1 MSNLDRMKKILR
13 EDEYPVF
20 SDEDLEFYISENNGD
35 VGAAIYQC
43 LIVKSENNSV
53 TITGLTAADSSSY
66 FRRLASQYKP
76 SNTGVL
82 QGGA

>member
-1 MSNLDRMKKILR
+1 MSNLERMKKILR
-13 EDEYPVF
+13 EEDYPMF
-20 SDEDLEFYISENNGD
+20 TDPDLEFYIAENNGD
-35 VGAAIYQC
+35 VNAAIYQC
-43 LIVKSENNSV
+43 LIIKSENNSV
-53 TITGLTAADSSSY
+53 VITGLTAADSSSY